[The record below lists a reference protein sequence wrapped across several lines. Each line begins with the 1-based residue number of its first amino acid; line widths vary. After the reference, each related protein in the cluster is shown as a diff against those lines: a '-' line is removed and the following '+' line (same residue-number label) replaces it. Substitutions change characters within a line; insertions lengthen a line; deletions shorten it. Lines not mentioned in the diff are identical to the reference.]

1 MKFPESWLRSFC
13 NPEWSTDQLA
23 ERLTMAGLEVE
34 EVTSAAPPF
43 SGVVVGHVLSVT
55 RHPNADKLNV
65 CEVDTGSGVQSIVC
79 GAPNVTPG
87 VRVPCALPGA
97 VLPGGF
103 AIRPVTMRGVESKGM
118 LCSAREL
125 GLSEDHGGLLLLPAD
140 APVGADIRKYL
151 QLEDQVFLLKLT
163 PNLAHCFGVQG
174 IAREVAALS
183 GAALSVPSFAPVAVT
198 LAEKL
203 PVRIEAPDLC
213 GRFSGRVIR
222 GVNAKAPTPEWMKR
236 RLERAGQRPISALV
250 DISNYVMLEL
260 GRPSHVFDLQKIA
273 GGLQVRW
280 GRTGERLE
288 LLNGQVIELDPQVGV
303 IADASG
309 QVESL
314 AGIMGGAS
322 TAVSLDT
329 TAIYVEAAFW
339 WPAAIAGRAR
349 RYNFSTD
356 AAQRFERGV
365 DPASTVD
372 HLEYLSRLI
381 LEICGG
387 QAAPVDDTITGL
399 PERNP
404 VTMRIARARKVIGIE
419 ISEAEIAQAF
429 QRLQLPARR
438 DGDHF
443 VVTPPSYRFDLQI
456 EEDLIEEVVRL
467 WGYERLPVRP
477 PRASLPMLAQ
487 PEARR
492 SRFAVRRAIAAR
504 DYQEVIGY
512 SFVASELD
520 RMLGGG
526 EPIRLLN
533 PIAAQMDVMRTT
545 LWGGLVETLRAN
557 LNRRATRVRL
567 FEAGRV
573 FAADPSVQPGPLAV
587 NGVRQPEMLA
597 GMAYGPVADEQW
609 GMPARPVDFF
619 DVKADVQALFGS
631 LVLRWERAEHP
642 ALHPGRSAR
651 LILDG
656 RPVGWLGTL
665 HPAVQQALELPQAP
679 VLFEV
684 EMDALVFR
692 PVPSFEPVSK
702 FPPVVR
708 DLALV
713 VDQSIPAQRLLDEV
727 EAARAEN
734 ASGGLLRNV
743 ILFDEYRGKGL
754 ENKEKSLAIRLWMQ
768 DTQRTLN
775 DAEVNDLI
783 AAIVDRVGRSLGA
796 RLRSGA

>member
-34 EVTSAAPPF
+34 EVTPAAPPF

-679 VLFEV
+679 VLFEI